1 MKDVLI
7 LTGAGQISLAI
18 ARRIGDDKKIIV
30 GDWNIGNANN
40 ISQIL
45 NMAGFDAV
53 PFKMDLSNKDSILE
67 MIDEAR
73 KYGEVAMLVN
83 GAGVSP
89 SQASIEQILKIDLY
103 GTAVL
108 LEEVGKVINEEY
120 FMKQEKNID
129 YFQIEGTPGG
139 NQEWCTDFWMYLGG
153 CGALAACDLSICL
166 ARNYGLKKCYPGDA
180 LNLTR
185 KEYVDFSMKMKP
197 YIHPR
202 VGGVTKLSM
211 FTDGCGQ
218 YLKDCGYGAE
228 FETLDGDKPYEE
240 AEKFVKK
247 AIERNLPVIYLMLR
261 HRDKEFKDLNW
272 HWFCITGYKT
282 EKEEV
287 QQRQIKNSCIH
298 TASIQANEMN
308 KNKIK
313 EGINL
318 EERVYLNYHTYGEAL
333 SVDFKRLWNTGMYKR
348 GGMVALKSIK

>member
-1 MKDVLI
+1 
-7 LTGAGQISLAI
+7 
-18 ARRIGDDKKIIV
+18 
-30 GDWNIGNANN
+30 
-40 ISQIL
+40 
-45 NMAGFDAV
+45 
-53 PFKMDLSNKDSILE
+53 
-67 MIDEAR
+67 
-73 KYGEVAMLVN
+73 
-83 GAGVSP
+83 
-89 SQASIEQILKIDLY
+89 
-103 GTAVL
+103 
-108 LEEVGKVINEEY
+108 
-120 FMKQEKNID
+120 MKQEKNID
-129 YFQIEGTPGG
+129 YFQKEGTPGG

-202 VGGVTKLSM
+202 VGGDTKLSM

-218 YLKDCGYGAE
+218 YLKDCGYRAE

-240 AEKFVKK
+240 AEKFVKN

-298 TASIQANEMN
+298 TASIQANEIN
-308 KNKIK
+308 KNF
-313 EGINL
+313 
-318 EERVYLNYHTYGEAL
+318 YLCPKNSRSHRIILY
-333 SVDFKRLWNTGMYKR
+333 SN
-348 GGMVALKSIK
+348 

>member
-1 MKDVLI
+1 MVHRLLDVSWRLWC
-7 LTGAGQISLAI
+7 ISCLRFI
-18 ARRIGDDKKIIV
+18 Y
-30 GDWNIGNANN
+30 
-40 ISQIL
+40 L
-45 NMAGFDAV
+45 
-53 PFKMDLSNKDSILE
+53 P
-67 MIDEAR
+67 
-73 KYGEVAMLVN
+73 GEKLW
-83 GAGVSP
+83 S
-89 SQASIEQILKIDLY
+89 E
-103 GTAVL
+103 
-108 LEEVGKVINEEY
+108 
-120 FMKQEKNID
+120 
-129 YFQIEGTPGG
+129 
-139 NQEWCTDFWMYLGG
+139 
-153 CGALAACDLSICL
+153 
-166 ARNYGLKKCYPGDA
+166 KCYPGDA

-287 QQRQIKNSCIH
+287 QQRQIKILVS
-298 TASIQANEMN
+298 TQLPFRQM
-308 KNKIK
+308 K
-313 EGINL
+313 
-318 EERVYLNYHTYGEAL
+318 
-333 SVDFKRLWNTGMYKR
+333 
-348 GGMVALKSIK
+348 

>member
-1 MKDVLI
+1 
-7 LTGAGQISLAI
+7 
-18 ARRIGDDKKIIV
+18 
-30 GDWNIGNANN
+30 
-40 ISQIL
+40 
-45 NMAGFDAV
+45 
-53 PFKMDLSNKDSILE
+53 
-67 MIDEAR
+67 
-73 KYGEVAMLVN
+73 
-83 GAGVSP
+83 
-89 SQASIEQILKIDLY
+89 
-103 GTAVL
+103 
-108 LEEVGKVINEEY
+108 
-120 FMKQEKNID
+120 
-129 YFQIEGTPGG
+129 
-139 NQEWCTDFWMYLGG
+139 
-153 CGALAACDLSICL
+153 
-166 ARNYGLKKCYPGDA
+166 
-180 LNLTR
+180 
-185 KEYVDFSMKMKP
+185 MKMKP

-218 YLKDCGYGAE
+218 YLKDCGYRAE

-240 AEKFVKK
+240 AEKFVKN

-261 HRDKEFKDLNW
+261 HRDKKFKDLNW

-313 EGINL
+313 EGVNL

-348 GGMVALKSIK
+348 GGMVALKNIK

>member
-1 MKDVLI
+1 MITAVVAFLAKLDTRTTSVTSEMIPRTKRI
-7 LTGAGQISLAI
+7 LLNAI
-18 ARRIGDDKKIIV
+18 KFGYIKIENGSIIVDRIKEERSFNIKLSTKNKSIYLKLDNVKKII
-30 GDWNIGNANN
+30 
-40 ISQIL
+40 QQ
-45 NMAGFDAV
+45 
-53 PFKMDLSNKDSILE
+53 SILLNHIKKQNKVE
-67 MIDEAR
+67 D
-73 KYGEVAMLVN
+73 
-83 GAGVSP
+83 
-89 SQASIEQILKIDLY
+89 SQRIAT
-103 GTAVL
+103 TA
-108 LEEVGKVINEEY
+108 
-120 FMKQEKNID
+120 KN
-129 YFQIEGTPGG
+129 
-139 NQEWCTDFWMYLGG
+139 
-153 CGALAACDLSICL
+153 
-166 ARNYGLKKCYPGDA
+166 KKH
-180 LNLTR
+180 LTR

-218 YLKDCGYGAE
+218 YLKDCGYRAE

-240 AEKFVKK
+240 AEKFVKN

-313 EGINL
+313 ESIN
-318 EERVYLNYHTYGEAL
+318 
-333 SVDFKRLWNTGMYKR
+333 FFP
-348 GGMVALKSIK
+348 

>member
-1 MKDVLI
+1 
-7 LTGAGQISLAI
+7 
-18 ARRIGDDKKIIV
+18 
-30 GDWNIGNANN
+30 
-40 ISQIL
+40 
-45 NMAGFDAV
+45 
-53 PFKMDLSNKDSILE
+53 
-67 MIDEAR
+67 
-73 KYGEVAMLVN
+73 
-83 GAGVSP
+83 
-89 SQASIEQILKIDLY
+89 
-103 GTAVL
+103 
-108 LEEVGKVINEEY
+108 
-120 FMKQEKNID
+120 MKQEKNID

-218 YLKDCGYGAE
+218 YLKDCGYRAE

-240 AEKFVKK
+240 TEKFVKN

-261 HRDKEFKDLNW
+261 HRDKKFKDLNW

>member
-1 MKDVLI
+1 
-7 LTGAGQISLAI
+7 
-18 ARRIGDDKKIIV
+18 
-30 GDWNIGNANN
+30 
-40 ISQIL
+40 
-45 NMAGFDAV
+45 
-53 PFKMDLSNKDSILE
+53 
-67 MIDEAR
+67 
-73 KYGEVAMLVN
+73 
-83 GAGVSP
+83 
-89 SQASIEQILKIDLY
+89 
-103 GTAVL
+103 
-108 LEEVGKVINEEY
+108 
-120 FMKQEKNID
+120 MKQEKNID

-247 AIERNLPVIYLMLR
+247 AI
-261 HRDKEFKDLNW
+261 
-272 HWFCITGYKT
+272 
-282 EKEEV
+282 
-287 QQRQIKNSCIH
+287 
-298 TASIQANEMN
+298 
-308 KNKIK
+308 
-313 EGINL
+313 
-318 EERVYLNYHTYGEAL
+318 
-333 SVDFKRLWNTGMYKR
+333 
-348 GGMVALKSIK
+348 